1 MVSSFFILAVLLF
14 YFDHDFSLFLFTNVQ
29 TNTTNFLFSLFLSPT
44 KVQRTGEIHYGFQQP
59 LEEPQQISTWNEKTE
74 NSTQQSQNIE
84 ISWTQNQSK
93 EIADIS
99 SQERNNGF
107 EEKLSYPLNSS
118 YEVISN
124 TTEIEGKLTPRKRK
138 VSNKDEF
145 LNLSFKECHFESEDI
160 ISNNVAVTSRNITFG
175 TEHSHDVAFT
185 SGYYD
190 NGGSDYFKNINYSNL
205 NDNKDGTIAFRSLQI
220 NNRCT
225 PLHVDTSNK
234 SFRSESNS
242 RLLESMDHNNSNK
255 YNTFNS
261 DNKSTYNTQQPI
273 MSMELNFTNDLF
285 RLTGPVPS
293 NLGSAPFQSD
303 DIDETLEPFEMLS
316 QYDVSNPSQTS
327 PQEKQSRFSIPLL

>member
-84 ISWTQNQSK
+84 ISWTQNQCK

-138 VSNKDEF
+138 VSDKDEF

-160 ISNNVAVTSRNITFG
+160 VSNNVAVTSRNITFG

-225 PLHVDTSNK
+225 PLNVDTSNK

-261 DNKSTYNTQQPI
+261 DNKSTYNTQ
-273 MSMELNFTNDLF
+273 
-285 RLTGPVPS
+285 
-293 NLGSAPFQSD
+293 
-303 DIDETLEPFEMLS
+303 
-316 QYDVSNPSQTS
+316 
-327 PQEKQSRFSIPLL
+327 